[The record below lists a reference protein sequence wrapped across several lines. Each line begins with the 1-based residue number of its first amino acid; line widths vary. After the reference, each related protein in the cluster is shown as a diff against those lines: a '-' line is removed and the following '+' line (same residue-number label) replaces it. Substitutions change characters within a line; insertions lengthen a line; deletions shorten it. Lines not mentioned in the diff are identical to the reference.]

1 MDSSYI
7 KKIGFFGVGLMGG
20 SLVKALKKEYPD
32 FFICGY
38 ARNKRSFDRLI
49 KSDILDEVE
58 MDYKKV
64 VENSDLVVLSLP
76 VNIII
81 EFLKKISPY
90 LKKGAIVFDLGSS
103 KKEIESAARKYLSK
117 NVYFVPCHPL
127 CGSEKGGVEFSSENL
142 YQDAVCVITS
152 SLKSKAVRT
161 VKELWLKVGA
171 KVFFMD
177 SETHD
182 KVLSK
187 VSHLP
192 HLISFALT
200 KLVPIEY
207 LKYSAGS
214 FNDLTRI
221 SNSLPAIWTDILFSN
236 KENILRDLKEF
247 IEVLKEFESLI
258 KKDETEGVF
267 DLIKLVN
274 AKQKNI

>member
-1 MDSSYI
+1 
-7 KKIGFFGVGLMGG
+7 
-20 SLVKALKKEYPD
+20 
-32 FFICGY
+32 
-38 ARNKRSFDRLI
+38 
-49 KSDILDEVE
+49 
-58 MDYKKV
+58 
-64 VENSDLVVLSLP
+64 
-76 VNIII
+76 
-81 EFLKKISPY
+81 

-127 CGSEKGGVEFSSENL
+127 CGSEKGGVEFSNENL

-152 SLKSKAVRT
+152 SLKSKAVQT

-177 SETHD
+177 SDTHD
-182 KVLSK
+182 KILSK

-200 KLVPIEY
+200 RLVPVEY

-214 FNDLTRI
+214 FKDLTRI
-221 SNSLPAIWTDILFSN
+221 SNSLPGIWTDIIFSN

-247 IEVLKEFESLI
+247 TEILKEFESLI
-258 KKDETEGVF
+258 KNDETKAVF

-274 AKQKNI
+274 ARQENI